1 MIKKIIL
8 SISLLISI
16 ASFAQ
21 EGTASPYS
29 YYGIGDVRFKGTVD
43 SRTMAGLSVFPDSIH
58 LNLQNP
64 AQLASL
70 KLMTFGVGGTYTQS
84 TLKTST
90 QKSNTKRTTFD
101 YLAVGLPVGKAGISF
116 GIAPYSSV
124 GYKIQNVITGENA
137 RVSRYN
143 GLGGVN
149 KTFVGVG
156 FYIAKNFSIGADIQY
171 NFGKI
176 QTTSITYLDG
186 IQNGS
191 REVNNSNVSGVT
203 YNTGFSYNTKV
214 AKKLFLFTSGTFSP
228 ETTLKLSN
236 SRVIDVVQLQAD
248 GSFATVGD
256 PYTAAVVNSTIVIPQ
271 KVAFSAGIGL
281 PKKWSL
287 GSEVTFQNSSKVSN
301 RFNDIDNVTYEN
313 ATRFTLG
320 GFYIPKYN
328 SFTNYWDKV
337 TYRAGFR
344 YENTGLVI
352 NNQSITDA
360 ALTFGLGLPLGG
372 TFSNVNLGFEL
383 GKKGKTT
390 NSLVQ
395 ESYGSLCVGLVFN
408 DTWFKKRKIN

>member
-16 ASFAQ
+16 ASIAQ

-29 YYGIGDVRFKGTVD
+29 YYGIGDIRFKGTVD

-90 QKSNTKRTTFD
+90 QKSKTKRTTFD
-101 YLAVGLPVGKAGISF
+101 YLAVGLPVGKLGVSF

-124 GYKIQNVITGENA
+124 GYKIQNVVTGVDA
-137 RVSRYN
+137 KVSRYS

-149 KTFVGVG
+149 KTFVGLG
-156 FYIAKNFSIGADIQY
+156 FYVAKNLSVGADVQY

-176 QTTSITYLDG
+176 ETTSITYLNG

-191 REVNNSNVSGVT
+191 REVNNSNVSGIT
-203 YNTGFSYNTKV
+203 FNTGFSYNTKV
-214 AKKLFLFTSGTFSP
+214 TKKLFLFTSATFSP

-236 SRVIDVVQLQAD
+236 TRVIDVVQLQPD

-256 PYTAAVVNSTIVIPQ
+256 PFTLAVVNSTIVIPQ
-271 KVAFSAGIGL
+271 KTAFSAGFGS
-281 PKKWSL
+281 PKKWSI
-287 GSEVTFQNSSKVSN
+287 GSEFTLQNTSKVTN
-301 RFNDIDNVTYEN
+301 RFNDIDNVSYEN
-313 ATRFTLG
+313 AKRFTVG

-328 SFTNYWDKV
+328 SFTNYWEKV
-337 TYRAGFR
+337 TYRAGLR
-344 YENTGLVI
+344 YDNTGLVI

-360 ALTFGLGLPLGG
+360 ALTFGFGLPLGG
-372 TFSNVNLGFEL
+372 TFSNINIGFEA
-383 GKKGKTT
+383 GRRGQT
-390 NSLVQ
+390 SYGLVQ
-395 ESYGSLCVGLVFN
+395 ENYGSISFGLFFN

>member
-1 MIKKIIL
+1 M
-8 SISLLISI
+8 
-16 ASFAQ
+16 
-21 EGTASPYS
+21 
-29 YYGIGDVRFKGTVD
+29 
-43 SRTMAGLSVFPDSIH
+43 
-58 LNLQNP
+58 
-64 AQLASL
+64 
-70 KLMTFGVGGTYTQS
+70 
-84 TLKTST
+84 
-90 QKSNTKRTTFD
+90 
-101 YLAVGLPVGKAGISF
+101 
-116 GIAPYSSV
+116 
-124 GYKIQNVITGENA
+124 
-137 RVSRYN
+137 
-143 GLGGVN
+143 
-149 KTFVGVG
+149 
-156 FYIAKNFSIGADIQY
+156 
-171 NFGKI
+171 
-176 QTTSITYLDG
+176 
-186 IQNGS
+186 
-191 REVNNSNVSGVT
+191 
-203 YNTGFSYNTKV
+203 
-214 AKKLFLFTSGTFSP
+214 FTSGTFSP

-313 ATRFTLG
+313 ARRFTLG

-372 TFSNVNLGFEL
+372 TFL
-383 GKKGKTT
+383 T
-390 NSLVQ
+390 
-395 ESYGSLCVGLVFN
+395 
-408 DTWFKKRKIN
+408 

>member
-214 AKKLFLFTSGTFSP
+214 AKKLFC
-228 ETTLKLSN
+228 
-236 SRVIDVVQLQAD
+236 
-248 GSFATVGD
+248 
-256 PYTAAVVNSTIVIPQ
+256 
-271 KVAFSAGIGL
+271 
-281 PKKWSL
+281 
-287 GSEVTFQNSSKVSN
+287 
-301 RFNDIDNVTYEN
+301 
-313 ATRFTLG
+313 
-320 GFYIPKYN
+320 
-328 SFTNYWDKV
+328 
-337 TYRAGFR
+337 
-344 YENTGLVI
+344 
-352 NNQSITDA
+352 
-360 ALTFGLGLPLGG
+360 LPL
-372 TFSNVNLGFEL
+372 EL
-383 GKKGKTT
+383 FRQK
-390 NSLVQ
+390 LP
-395 ESYGSLCVGLVFN
+395 
-408 DTWFKKRKIN
+408 

>member
-43 SRTMAGLSVFPDSIH
+43 SRTMAGLSIFPDSIH

-64 AQLASL
+64 AQLANL

-84 TLKTST
+84 VLKTTS

-101 YLAVGLPVGKAGISF
+101 YLAVGLPLGKVGVSF

-124 GYKIQNVITGENA
+124 GYKIQNVITGDNA
-137 RVSRYN
+137 RVSRYS

-149 KTFVGVG
+149 KTFVGLG
-156 FYIAKNFSIGADIQY
+156 FYVAKNFSIGADIQY

-191 REVNNSNVSGVT
+191 REVNYSNVSGVT
-203 YNTGFSYNTKV
+203 FNTGFSYHTKI
-214 AKKLFLFTSGTFSP
+214 AKKMYFFTSATYSP
-228 ETTLKLSN
+228 ETSLKLSN

-256 PYTAAVVNSTIVIPQ
+256 PYTADVVNSTIIIPE
-271 KVAFSAGIGL
+271 KVAVSAGFGL
-281 PKKWSL
+281 PKKWGL
-287 GSEVTFQNSSKVSN
+287 ASEITFQNSSNVTN
-301 RFNDIDNVTYEN
+301 RFNDIDNVTYED
-313 ATRFTLG
+313 ARRFTIG

-328 SFTNYWDKV
+328 SFTN
-337 TYRAGFR
+337 
-344 YENTGLVI
+344 
-352 NNQSITDA
+352 
-360 ALTFGLGLPLGG
+360 
-372 TFSNVNLGFEL
+372 
-383 GKKGKTT
+383 
-390 NSLVQ
+390 
-395 ESYGSLCVGLVFN
+395 
-408 DTWFKKRKIN
+408 

>member
-43 SRTMAGLSVFPDSIH
+43 SRTMAGLSIFPDSIH

-64 AQLASL
+64 AQLANL

-84 TLKTST
+84 VLKTTS

-101 YLAVGLPVGKAGISF
+101 YLAVGLPLGKVGVSF

-124 GYKIQNVITGENA
+124 GYKIQNVITGDNA
-137 RVSRYN
+137 RVSRYS

-149 KTFVGVG
+149 KTFVGLG
-156 FYIAKNFSIGADIQY
+156 FYVAKNFSIGADIQY

-191 REVNNSNVSGVT
+191 REVNYSNVSGVT
-203 YNTGFSYNTKV
+203 FNTGFSYHNKNE
-214 AKKLFLFTSGTFSP
+214 KKMYFFTSATYSP
-228 ETTLKLSN
+228 ETSLKLSN

-256 PYTAAVVNSTIVIPQ
+256 PYTADVVNSTIIIPE
-271 KVAFSAGIGL
+271 KVAVSAGFGL
-281 PKKWSL
+281 PKKWGL
-287 GSEVTFQNSSKVSN
+287 ASEITFQNSSNVTN
-301 RFNDIDNVTYEN
+301 RFNDIDNVTYED
-313 ATRFTLG
+313 ARRFTIG

-337 TYRAGFR
+337 TYRAGIR
-344 YENTGLVI
+344 HENTGLVI
-352 NNQSITDA
+352 NNQSITDTS
-360 ALTFGLGLPLGG
+360 LTFGLGLPLGG
-372 TFSNVNLGFEL
+372 TFSNVNIGFEA
-383 GKKGKTT
+383 GKKGKT
-390 NSLVQ
+390 SYGLVQ
-395 ESYGSLCVGLVFN
+395 ENYGSISIGLVFN
-408 DTWFKKRKIN
+408 DAWFKKRKIN